1 MLNRIKSELL
11 NVGLKFI
18 SIDEKIVR
26 MILETSPSNINEIVI
41 LPAIKIVMKK
51 LLNKLQNKRNYGR
64 VYNGELNGVKVSIVR
79 SLIGAP
85 NCAMAVE
92 ALKRSKTRI
101 IIRIDVCGGLENMI
115 TPINIGDILILITP
129 INIGDILI
137 PKIAYCDDGTCPQ
150 YFREHPALVNELES
164 ISNPLGKFQNLFT
177 GNQTIFKSKSDS
189 KLNEILFNKGAS
201 LLRDKLK
208 LVDLWT
214 TDALFCESLDFVRA
228 LSSINVQCIDM
239 ESSILFLLGKIYN
252 LKTSSILSVS
262 DLPGHSKYDLLNS
275 NEIHPEMENGID
287 NSIKILIKALP
298 QIKNELI

>member
-26 MILETSPSNINEIVI
+26 MILETSPSNVNEIVI

-51 LLNKLQNKRNYGR
+51 LLNKLQNKRNHGR

-92 ALKRSKTRI
+92 ALKRCKTKI
-101 IIRIDVCGGLENMI
+101 IIRIDLCGGIENMI
-115 TPINIGDILILITP
+115 LPV
-129 INIGDILI
+129 NIGDILI

-150 YFREHPALVNELES
+150 YFREHSALVNEHES

-177 GNQTIFKSKSDS
+177 GNQTILISKPDAQ
-189 KLNEILFNKGAS
+189 LNEVVFNKATS
-201 LLRDKLK
+201 LLRDKVK

-228 LSSINVQCIDM
+228 LSSINVQGIDM

-252 LKTSSILSVS
+252 LKTCSILSVS

-287 NSIKILIKALP
+287 NSIKILISSLP
-298 QIKNELI
+298 QVQHELI

>member
-18 SIDEKIVR
+18 SVDEKVVR

-51 LLNKLQNKRNYGR
+51 LVKNLQNKRNYGR
-64 VYNGELNGVKVSIVR
+64 VYNGELNNVKVSIVR

-85 NCAMAVE
+85 NCAMVVE
-92 ALKRSKTRI
+92 ALKRCKTKI
-101 IIRIDVCGGLENMI
+101 IIRIDVCGGIENMI
-115 TPINIGDILILITP
+115 IPINIGDII
-129 INIGDILI
+129 I

-150 YFREHPALVNELES
+150 YFREHPALINELES
-164 ISNPLGKFQNLFT
+164 ISNPLGKFQNLIT
-177 GNQTIFKSKSDS
+177 GNNTIFISKPND
-189 KLNEILFNKGAS
+189 KLNELLFNKGTS
-201 LLRDKLK
+201 LLRDKVK
-208 LVDLWT
+208 LIDLWT

-262 DLPGHSKYDLLNS
+262 DLPGHSKYDLLKT
-275 NEIHPEMENGID
+275 NEIHPDMENGID
-287 NSIKILIKALP
+287 NAIKILINSLP
-298 QIKNELI
+298 KIKYELI